1 MNPGVTITVGPASPL
16 DHTLVW
22 TVVITQLVAI
32 AIFLAQAYFNRR
44 SDRDKRARDMKR
56 DVLLEVAPAIQRLYA
71 SLGELTNPS
80 ARIDAFAERLTS
92 TLGAVAKLQ
101 AVAKDE
107 TLEAARKLM
116 TALGTIMIRLM
127 AKRVEVGTDLE
138 AMNQLVHFWR
148 EEIGIVPDLLADFTT
163 KARGEIPLPI
173 DRESLANGFKISNQM
188 MFAEMEN
195 LLRVLAA
202 QQGGATRESQAGRPA
217 DGGAQAGSEQVISG
231 SISSIPTNA
240 SVPSDQAVSAQF
252 VELRQQA
259 IFWEYRYLNL
269 FLVHRTQI
277 VLDWLID
284 RQAKGQPT
292 TVGYYDAELTSR
304 VISPGERAAIVQALE
319 AHALVAVNNT
329 LLVVTDKGLD
339 YVRWRGPLQQLPT
352 TPR

>member
-1 MNPGVTITVGPASPL
+1 MNPDVTITVGRAVSP
-16 DHTLVW
+16 DRTVIW

-32 AIFLAQAYFNRR
+32 AIFIAQAWFSRR

-56 DVLLEVAPAIQRLYA
+56 DVLLEVAPAVQRLYS

-80 ARIDAFAERLTS
+80 ARLDTFAERLTS
-92 TLGAVAKLQ
+92 TFGAVAKLQ
-101 AVAKDE
+101 AVASDE

-138 AMNQLVHFWR
+138 AMNQLVRFWH
-148 EEIGIVPDLLADFTT
+148 EEIAVIPDFLADFTAN
-163 KARGEIPLPI
+163 ARGEIPLPI
-173 DRESLANGFKISNQM
+173 DRESLASGFKASNQM

-195 LLRVLAA
+195 LLRVLTE
-202 QQGGATRESQAGRPA
+202 QQNGTTRESQAGRAAVATTSSAPPIS
-217 DGGAQAGSEQVISG
+217 DGVARL
-231 SISSIPTNA
+231 
-240 SVPSDQAVSAQF
+240 SDQPAKASAQF

-259 IFWEYRYLNL
+259 TFWEYRYLNL

-292 TVGYYDAELTSR
+292 TVGYYDAELTAR
-304 VISPGERAAIVQALE
+304 VVSPGERAAILQALE
-319 AHALVAVNNT
+319 AHGLIATNNT
-329 LLVVTDKGLD
+329 LLVVTEKALD
-339 YVRWRGPLQQLPT
+339 YARWRGPLPQIHAGS
-352 TPR
+352 

>member
-1 MNPGVTITVGPASPL
+1 MNPDVTITIGRAASP

-22 TVVITQLVAI
+22 AVVIPQLVAI
-32 AIFLAQAYFNRR
+32 AIFIGQAWFNHRR
-44 SDRDKRARDMKR
+44 DRDRRARDMKR
-56 DVLLEVAPAIQRLYA
+56 DVLLEVAPAIQRIYA
-71 SLGELTNPS
+71 SLGELINPS

-92 TLGAVAKLQ
+92 TSGAVAKLQ
-101 AVAKDE
+101 AVASDE

-116 TALGTIMIRLM
+116 TAFGTIMIRLM

-138 AMNQLVHFWR
+138 AMNQLVHFWH
-148 EEIGIVPDLLADFTT
+148 EEIAIVPDLLADFTT

-173 DRESLANGFKISNQM
+173 DRESLTNGFKASNQT

-195 LLRVLAA
+195 LLRVLAE
-202 QQGGATRESQAGRPA
+202 QQSGATRESQAGRPV
-217 DGGAQAGSEQVISG
+217 DGGAQAGSEQVTSG
-231 SISSIPTNA
+231 STTSIPSNA
-240 SVPSDQAVSAQF
+240 SVPPDQAVF

-269 FLVHRTQI
+269 FLVHRTQT

-284 RQAKGQPT
+284 RQAKGQLT

-304 VISPGERAAIVQALE
+304 VVSPGERAAILQAVE

-339 YVRWRGPLQQLPT
+339 YVRWRGPLPQLPT